1 MLKKNHDR
9 VALIGWI
16 VSILVPVIVSL
27 LPVSGIFTG
36 SLKTFFVITL
46 FVILIIAFELLPKLI
61 AAILLPSLYLISG
74 LVPADIG
81 FASWTSTT
89 VWMVMGGLILSNV
102 LEDCGLLKRIAF
114 FVIRKCGGTYTGVV
128 FGCFII
134 GIILNLITFCNGWL
148 VASVLVYGICRA
160 MDLKPS
166 KESALVCFAGT
177 IGATGCTVCLFY
189 PGYFS
194 IMEESIR
201 EFIPDFTMTMT
212 SSFQYNGWFVLWS
225 VLLIL
230 IMMKVYR
237 IKDLKINV
245 HKEYFEEQYAA
256 LGKVST
262 KEKKAI
268 LMIVLLLAYLM
279 TCRLFGL
286 PEAYGFMVIPFLM
299 FIPGIRLGDENTL
312 KRLNYSTVFFV
323 SACLGIGT
331 VGAAVGFGDFLTAIV
346 VPVLEGKGTLVVCLI
361 FLTMGMIANLFMTP
375 YAMLG
380 GLSLPFAQI
389 AVSLGMS
396 PVAACMLLL
405 YSCELLFFPYES
417 AGNLIMYEFGM
428 LPMKEFIKQMT
439 LKTIIMY
446 LGFIFVM
453 YPMWHLLGFI

>member
-1 MLKKNHDR
+1 MDGNGRPDSEQR
-9 VALIGWI
+9 AG
-16 VSILVPVIVSL
+16 
-27 LPVSGIFTG
+27 
-36 SLKTFFVITL
+36 
-46 FVILIIAFELLPKLI
+46 
-61 AAILLPSLYLISG
+61 
-74 LVPADIG
+74 
-81 FASWTSTT
+81 
-89 VWMVMGGLILSNV
+89 N
-102 LEDCGLLKRIAF
+102 CGLLKRIAF

-148 VASVLVYGICRA
+148 VASVLVYGICTA
-160 MDLKPS
+160 MGLKPS

-212 SSFQYNGWFVLWS
+212 SSFKYNGWFVLWS
-225 VLLIL
+225 VLLIF
-230 IMMKVYR
+230 IMMKIYR
-237 IKDLKINV
+237 IRNEKINIR
-245 HKEYFEEQYAA
+245 KEYFEEQYAA
-256 LGKVST
+256 LGPISA

-268 LMIVLLLAYLM
+268 ALIVLLLVYLM
-279 TCRLFGL
+279 TCRFFGL
-286 PEAYGFMVIPFLM
+286 PEAYGFMVAPFVM
-299 FIPGIRLGDENTL
+299 FVPGIRLGDESTL
-312 KRLNYSTVFFV
+312 KRLNFSTVFFV
-323 SACLGIGT
+323 AACLGIGT

-346 VPVLEGKGTLVVCLI
+346 VPMLEGRGTLFVCLM
-361 FLTMGMIANLFMTP
+361 FLTMGMFANFFMTP

-405 YSCELLFFPYES
+405 YACELLFFPYES

-453 YPMWHLLGFI
+453 YPMWRLLGFI